1 MTLFEQITADPETL
15 AANIVEHAHRS
26 IKTWAKMHGL
36 KAEFSMEDYLFD
48 LGNMMASLNREAFPL
63 GELEIRAEYLDKREA
78 QNDK

>member
-1 MTLFEQITADPETL
+1 MTLFEQITADQETL

-48 LGNMMASLNREAFPL
+48 LGNMMESLNREAFPT
-63 GELEIRAEYLDKREA
+63 GKLEIMAEYLDRQEA